1 MLKSKILL
9 RAHGLATTR
18 QCAAILKSMRE
29 RHDHPDAEAVY
40 LSLHVEM
47 PSLSLDTVYR
57 TLNRLAKEGLIMQL
71 ALPTHRFHFDGDL
84 LSTDHFLCTACENIF
99 DVEAPEGTSV
109 TWPDAIARIGR
120 VQTLQRAII
129 GICHACD
136 AGAEKMPPGVRS
148 CRDKGRMSGRRP
160 PARPSDG
167 KRKEKRNDIAG

>member
-1 MLKSKILL
+1 MLKSKRLL

-18 QCAAILKSMRE
+18 QRAAILKSMRE
-29 RHDHPDAEAVY
+29 RHDHPDAETVY
-40 LSLHVEM
+40 LSLHGTM

-57 TLNRLAKEGLIMQL
+57 TLNRLAQEGLIRQL

-99 DVEAPEGTSV
+99 DVEASEGALDARPE
-109 TWPDAIARIGR
+109 AIARIGR

-136 AGAEKMPPGVRS
+136 AVAEKTPPGVKQR
-148 CRDKGRMSGRRP
+148 RDKGRKSGRKP
-160 PARPSDG
+160 PATPTDG
-167 KRKEKRNDIAG
+167 KRKKKRNDIAG